1 VCHNKAKGSWILSAS
16 RHMISS
22 TENITQKVRGSER
35 DKGWQGPLDPSDHP
49 LLQQGHRGQNAK
61 DHICM
66 GIRELQRE
74 HRACGQP
81 MPAHHH
87 LHSTEALPGAQRES
101 TILRATLRNA
111 QLSSMHPSSGGK
123 SSIPDRTHLDKQ
135 SPAYQLSEPL
145 ETARSGTHPPH
156 TAPQSPLKG
165 LTRGQAG
172 PGTAVR
178 TRGRLTAGLE
188 ASPGLQLHGALQ
200 GRLLKRA
207 RRYGWRRLRGH
218 GLDGEG
224 LSELPDQALHAV
236 CGGRGQRSAH
246 AGKRPGDAARH
257 SPLGVSFMGV
267 R

>member
-1 VCHNKAKGSWILSAS
+1 MLPRSCCWPCVLCACPLASKGNKSVCHNKAKGSWILSAS

-87 LHSTEALPGAQRES
+87 PHSTEALPGAQRES

-135 SPAYQLSEPL
+135 SPSLS
-145 ETARSGTHPPH
+145 
-156 TAPQSPLKG
+156 
-165 LTRGQAG
+165 
-172 PGTAVR
+172 AVR
-178 TRGRLTAGLE
+178 TVGDLSLRHTPAPHSPSVPPQGAHPWPGR
-188 ASPGLQLHGALQ
+188 
-200 GRLLKRA
+200 
-207 RRYGWRRLRGH
+207 
-218 GLDGEG
+218 
-224 LSELPDQALHAV
+224 
-236 CGGRGQRSAH
+236 
-246 AGKRPGDAARH
+246 ARH
-257 SPLGVSFMGV
+257 SGADARPPHSRARGLSRAAAPRRPAGPAPQARAPLRVAAAPGS
-267 R
+267 RSRRRRPLRAA